1 MAHINALWGAD
12 AELTSVPVWYSRPC
26 FFDGKVTDGCLDFS
40 GEETVYANGDAV
52 AYFSNKEMGG
62 LKNGSVYYLTAK
74 EGADRLFEIAET
86 RGGSA
91 IKVVAKKGDHLFVKV
106 EQEAEVNGK
115 PMHVMMPVDVELAK
129 CKINGMVSPG
139 WYRLMT
145 FTTSGGV
152 KRVKAELVVSLR
164 SMKLAEGKEVSLES
178 SDLMSADAV
187 IAQKGVDVAIKG
199 GEVPQPEK
207 KTFVKLEARSAD
219 VADVTVDSRGFY
231 IEADLNASVKGSV
244 FKGVTTG
251 VMIPSGEGVAE
262 VKHSDRFLTAN
273 CHGVVEIKD
282 CKFEGKTYNSIN
294 IGDYVKATNTTFM
307 PRKVLIENVD
317 FSGVNTN
324 NAISLYHWEDGA
336 EMVIR
341 NCHFAKVSNML
352 RLGDSKGGK
361 LTVKII
367 DCVVDEWDSNKD
379 YAAAVICQDQSKV
392 LKEVMDRH
400 IFSDVKIEFVNF
412 VYAGKKIMELRPE
425 GHTQDV
431 VYVHGAGA
439 IRTEPELKP
448 TVTFA

>member
-1 MAHINALWGAD
+1 MEHINALWGAD
-12 AELTSVPVWYSRPC
+12 AKLTSVPVWYSRPC

-52 AYFSNKEMGG
+52 AYFANKEMGG

-74 EGADRLFEIAET
+74 GEGLFEIAET
-86 RGGSA
+86 RGGKA
-91 IKVVAKKGDHLFVKV
+91 IKVVAKEGDHLFVKV
-106 EQEAEVNGK
+106 EQEAEVDGK

-145 FTTSGGV
+145 FTTSGGI

-178 SDLMSADAV
+178 SDLMGADAV
-187 IAQKGVDVAIKG
+187 IAQKGVDVAIHG
-199 GEVPQPEK
+199 GELPQPEK

-251 VMIPSGEGVAE
+251 VMIPSTGEGVAD
-262 VKHSDRFLTAN
+262 VKHGDRFLTAN
-273 CHGVVEIKD
+273 CEGVVEVKD

-294 IGDYVKATNTTFM
+294 IGDKNSQKY

-317 FSGVNTN
+317 FSGENTN
-324 NAISLYHWEDGA
+324 NAISLYQWADGA

-379 YAAAVICQDQSKV
+379 YAAAVICQDQGKV
-392 LKEVMDRH
+392 LKEIIDRN
-400 IFSDVKIEFVNF
+400 IFADVKIEFVNF
-412 VYAGKKIMELRPE
+412 VYNGKKIMELRPE

-431 VYVHGAGA
+431 VYVFGAGA
-439 IRTEPELKP
+439 VRPEPELKP
-448 TVTFA
+448 IVTFA